1 MTAVAGFLVF
11 CGATYGFGT
20 VVGVLKAGKLVRMPL
35 AWLADRIWLF
45 KPLSKLVRCPP
56 CLALWAG
63 LLLSYFG
70 LSPALGVWPKLR
82 IGIAMGTDAFLA
94 AGVTWLLHVS
104 AELVSKDLEDV

>member
-1 MTAVAGFLVF
+1 MTAVAGLLVF

-20 VVGVLKAGKLVRMPL
+20 VVGVLKAGQLVRMPL
-35 AWLADRIWLF
+35 AWLADRICLF
-45 KPLSKLVRCPP
+45 KPISDLVRCPP

-70 LSPALGVWPKLR
+70 LSPAFSVWPKVR
-82 IGIAMGTDAFLA
+82 IEIAMGTDAFLA

-104 AELVSKDLEDV
+104 AERVSQALEDL